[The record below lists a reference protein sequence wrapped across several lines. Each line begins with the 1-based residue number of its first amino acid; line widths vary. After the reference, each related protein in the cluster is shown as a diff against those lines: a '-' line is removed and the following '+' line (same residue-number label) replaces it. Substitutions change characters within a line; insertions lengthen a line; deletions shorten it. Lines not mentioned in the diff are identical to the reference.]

1 MTPYRSRPIVSHIS
15 AIARSLHTSST
26 KRMPALT
33 KNEIDPKTCENASSA
48 TWPESRTASSTP
60 IAVASE

>member
-1 MTPYRSRPIVSHIS
+1 MRSHIRVN
-15 AIARSLHTSST
+15 ARILAVSST

-33 KNEIDPKTCENASSA
+33 KNEIEATISGILSSG

-60 IAVASE
+60 MAVVSA